1 MASKSEKRSWKK
13 KGDFIYNPDSNLI
26 IKSAKEKVVIG
37 RFDEDGNKVEDE
49 KTLEL
54 CKEYGLDPATSLL
67 EALAERDEKEK
78 SEDEN
83 EDDKEDD
90 NEDDKEDENEN
101 EDDKEDEQKEDP
113 PKRSSPSTREDK
125 KAPVK
130 KEKES
135 AQRESVQRESVQ
147 RESSQNRDLSSLLE
161 TFAKQ
166 VESIVN
172 GHVQRN
178 RELEEQLNSTRKEL
192 EETKKKLKKILSDM
206 MDKL

>member
-90 NEDDKEDENEN
+90 KEDDNEDDK

-135 AQRESVQRESVQ
+135 TQRESVQREST
-147 RESSQNRDLSSLLE
+147 QNRDLSSLLE

-166 VESIVN
+166 VENIVN

>member
-54 CKEYGLDPATSLL
+54 CKEYGLDPDTSLL
-67 EALAERDEKEK
+67 EAVAERDEKEK
-78 SEDEN
+78 EDE
-83 EDDKEDD
+83 KE
-90 NEDDKEDENEN
+90 ESEEEEEEEKEDEKDNE
-101 EDDKEDEQKEDP
+101 EKEDSP
-113 PKRSSPSTREDK
+113 PKREDK
-125 KAPVK
+125 KAPAK
-130 KEKES
+130 KDSVQK
-135 AQRESVQRESVQ
+135 ESVQ
-147 RESSQNRDLSSLLE
+147 NKDLSTLLE
-161 TFAKQ
+161 TFSKQ

-178 RELEEQLNSTRKEL
+178 RELEEQLNTTRKEL

>member
-13 KGDFIYNPDSNLI
+13 KGEFIYNPDSNLI

-54 CKEYGLDPATSLL
+54 CKEYGLDPDTSLL
-67 EALAERDEKEK
+67 EAVAEKEEK
-78 SEDEN
+78 EEEDEN
-83 EDDKEDD
+83 EE
-90 NEDDKEDENEN
+90 EKEDEEK
-101 EDDKEDEQKEDP
+101 EEDEKEEEEDEEKEDP
-113 PKRSSPSTREDK
+113 PKRNDLP
-125 KAPVK
+125 K

-135 AQRESVQRESVQ
+135 VQKESSQKESSQ
-147 RESSQNRDLSSLLE
+147 KESSQNKNLSSLLE
-161 TFAKQ
+161 TFTKQ

-178 RELEEQLNSTRKEL
+178 RELEEQLNTTRKEL